1 MLRKLENPITFLLP
15 KHCGSRGTPDKK
27 ALYIQSW
34 VGGVW
39 GGVEK
44 IYRAIWLNVNAT
56 IAERKIFVK
65 NYFLLLCY

>member
-1 MLRKLENPITFLLP
+1 
-15 KHCGSRGTPDKK
+15 
-27 ALYIQSW
+27 

-56 IAERKIFVK
+56 IADTKIFVK
-65 NYFLLLCY
+65 NYF

>member
-1 MLRKLENPITFLLP
+1 
-15 KHCGSRGTPDKK
+15 

-65 NYFLLLCY
+65 NYFLLLCYFINLFPFRDVMEKVG